1 MYSDLIPVILPVL
14 ICIGIG
20 YGWAKS
26 GIPFE
31 REFVTRAAMNVG
43 APCLILDGVGVLGD
57 QASGFY
63 LMIGIAFL
71 ATLMVGIPA
80 ALMLLVSKQP
90 IRSYLPVAMN
100 GNVGN
105 LGLPLCLFAFGQ
117 EGLSLALG
125 FYVVGCVVQF
135 VGGPLIQ
142 GRQPAWR
149 TLLRTPMIYATLV
162 GLVLV
167 YTDQQLPESLSN
179 TVGLLGG
186 ILIPLMV
193 MALGHALG
201 TFGIAR
207 PGIATVLSIMRLSLG
222 LLAGVLLA
230 EVFSLEGTQRGIVI
244 IETAMPVAVFN
255 YLLASRYDRHPD
267 VVAGSIVISTLV
279 SLLTLPVLL
288 SFALP

>member
-1 MYSDLIPVILPVL
+1 
-14 ICIGIG
+14 
-20 YGWAKS
+20 
-26 GIPFE
+26 
-31 REFVTRAAMNVG
+31 
-43 APCLILDGVGVLGD
+43 
-57 QASGFY
+57 
-63 LMIGIAFL
+63 MIGIAFL
-71 ATLMVGIPA
+71 ATLMVAIPA
-80 ALMLLVSKQP
+80 MLLLLLARQP
-90 IRSYLPVAMN
+90 IRSFLPAAMN

-125 FYVVGCVVQF
+125 FYVVGCIVQF

-142 GRQPAWR
+142 GRQPAWQ
-149 TLLRTPMIYATLV
+149 TLVKTPIVYATLA

-167 YTDQQLPESLSN
+167 YTDQQLPAALSN

-186 ILIPLMV
+186 LLIPLMV

-201 TFGIAR
+201 TFGVAR

-222 LLAGVLLA
+222 LLSGLLLA
-230 EVFSLEGTQRGIVI
+230 ELFSLEGTQRGIVI

-267 VVAGSIVISTLV
+267 VVAGSIVISTIF
-279 SLLTLPVLL
+279 SLLTLPVLI
-288 SFALP
+288 SFAIH